1 MSLDRGVDKE
11 DVVHIYNGI
20 LIPHKKEEIMA
31 FAATWMNLEIIM
43 LSEVSQTMKH
53 NIKCFH

>member
-31 FAATWMNLEIIM
+31 FAATWMDLEVIT
-43 LSEVSQTMKH
+43 LSQVRQ
-53 NIKCFH
+53 